1 MTPQQLSDQPLS
13 LEELV
18 AAAADRSED
27 VMRADVIREAIEI
40 IDGALT
46 KMFQRE
52 LVSSSE
58 VTNLL
63 LDVRSTLSS
72 KN

>member
-1 MTPQQLSDQPLS
+1 MTTQQLTTQQL
-13 LEELV
+13 
-18 AAAADRSED
+18 D
-27 VMRADVIREAIEI
+27 VPTPTESPAIREAIEI
-40 IDGALT
+40 IDGALSQ
-46 KMFQRE
+46 MFQRE

-63 LDVRSTLSS
+63 LDVRSMLAA